1 MDYNR
6 LTTHLEALLRDTYS
20 LWGAGWVTFNWR
32 NYTYDHV
39 QRVRGLAVELAR
51 RQGGDVQVTELA
63 ALLHDITKPFDGE
76 YLTGPDGKR
85 VVDAQGFWH
94 NELRLPERHND
105 LTRRYVDLGLAGT
118 LHNLSGAALAR
129 ELLPPLGVDTPTV
142 ARVAGAIEQH
152 LIPPDDAA
160 LESRCLYDADTIDAN
175 IGLPAFVRNIYI
187 NLHFYDARR
196 VEGEPPLAETLASE
210 PLRFLGPYIHENLP
224 RWARGK
230 RHDFVDKLTTPA
242 ARELAQARLDRLERL
257 FAELGAELDALQPGV
272 DHTRIDLMLHYMRRT
287 DDPSMWDETER
298 LARDWR
304 APGTPVDTLALIEA
318 LRAEMLGLC

>member
-1 MDYNR
+1 VSFSISDAPLQFWSNPN
-6 LTTHLEALLRDTYS
+6 E
-20 LWGAGWVTFNWR
+20 V
-32 NYTYDHV
+32 V
-39 QRVRGLAVELAR
+39 GLVW
-51 RQGGDVQVTELA
+51 
-63 ALLHDITKPFDGE
+63 DGE
-76 YLTGPDGKR
+76 CAWAATLGGVVRWWPDGHS
-85 VVDAQGFWH
+85 Q
-94 NELRLPERHND
+94 L
-105 LTRRYVDLGLAGT
+105 
-118 LHNLSGAALAR
+118 
-129 ELLPPLGVDTPTV
+129 
-142 ARVAGAIEQH
+142 
-152 LIPPDDAA
+152 
-160 LESRCLYDADTIDAN
+160 
-175 IGLPAFVRNIYI
+175 YI